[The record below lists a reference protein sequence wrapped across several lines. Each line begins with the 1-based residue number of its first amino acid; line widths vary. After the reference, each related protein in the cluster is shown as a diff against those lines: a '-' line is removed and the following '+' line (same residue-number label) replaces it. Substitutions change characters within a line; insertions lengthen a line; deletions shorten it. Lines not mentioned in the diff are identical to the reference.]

1 MIQKK
6 ILNAERIRK
15 IRGGFSFL
23 PHRFIT
29 GGFLGALGQKE
40 LLLYLF
46 LVIVADRH
54 GLSFYGYDR
63 ICSLLELSLEEYIQ
77 ARDQLMEMDL
87 VAFDGTLFQVLE
99 LPEKSVPRVKAPG
112 QPQIVDLIHNTA
124 RSLHYDR

>member
-15 IRGGFSFL
+15 IKGGFSFV
-23 PHRFIT
+23 PHRFISD
-29 GGFLGALGQKE
+29 GFLGVLGQKE

-77 ARDQLMEMDL
+77 ARDQLMVMNL
-87 VAFDGTLFQVLE
+87 IAFDGTIFQVLE
-99 LPEKSVPRVKAPG
+99 LPEKPVPHLKAPG
-112 QPQIVDLIHNTA
+112 QPQVANLVHNTA

>member
-6 ILNAERIRK
+6 ILDAERVRK
-15 IRGGFSFL
+15 IDGGFSFV

-63 ICSLLELSLEEYIQ
+63 ICSLLELSLEEYVQ
-77 ARDQLMEMDL
+77 ARDRLVDMDL
-87 VAFDGTLFQVLE
+87 IAFNGTLFQVLE
-99 LPEKSVPRVKAPG
+99 LPEKPVRRAKAPE
-112 QPQIVDLIHNTA
+112 QPKIADLIHSTA

>member
-1 MIQKK
+1 MIRKK

-15 IRGGFSFL
+15 INGGFSFV
-23 PHRFIT
+23 PHRVIT
-29 GGFLGALGQKE
+29 GGFFGALGQKE

-77 ARDQLMEMDL
+77 ARDQLMDMDL
-87 VAFDGTLFQVLE
+87 IVFDGTLFQVLE
-99 LPEKSVPRVKAPG
+99 LPEKPIRRVK
-112 QPQIVDLIHNTA
+112 QPRQPHITDLVHDTA
-124 RSLHYDR
+124 RSLDYDR